1 MCNEQFLGIV
11 SLAVGSC
18 GLKKFCA
25 KAKATP
31 ILNQQATAVSCHSH
45 RGPMQAHCSVCTE
58 PDKSVAVRDRKL
70 PVPQQHMLLRHI
82 AAEVEWDK
90 QVHARAFSQLLPL
103 VPQPT
108 VSIPLPYID
117 SPPGT

>member
-1 MCNEQFLGIV
+1 MCNEQFLGVV
-11 SLAVGSC
+11 SSAVGSR

-31 ILNQQATAVSCHSH
+31 IPNQQATAVPCHSH
-45 RGPMQAHCSVCTE
+45 CGPMRAHRSVRTE
-58 PDKSVAVRDRKL
+58 PDKSVAVRDRQL

-82 AAEVEWDK
+82 AAEVEWGE
-90 QVHARAFSQLLPL
+90 QVRARAFPQLPPP